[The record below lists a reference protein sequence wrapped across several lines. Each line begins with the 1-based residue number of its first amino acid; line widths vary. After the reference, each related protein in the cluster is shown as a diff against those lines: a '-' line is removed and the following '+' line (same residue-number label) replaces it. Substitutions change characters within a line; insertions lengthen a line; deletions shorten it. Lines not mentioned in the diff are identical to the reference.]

1 MQRQV
6 FEIGQMVEVLEGPFV
21 SFRGHIEE
29 VHEDKKKL
37 LISINIFEQPTKILL
52 GLDAVKSA

>member
-1 MQRQV
+1 
-6 FEIGQMVEVLEGPFV
+6 MVEVLEGPFI